1 MSEVSER
8 HEVRVRGRGQTIVFI
23 ADSSDGRLV
32 IRQEPDAGD
41 AADVCSLTL
50 REPDE
55 LRAFFTGLRRIVS
68 SLGYGGETAP
78 AAPTPPAPAS
88 AARRPAASTQA
99 AGAGTQRTLAGGRD
113 EDREALINQARQRN
127 PQAFAPWTP
136 QEEEE
141 IRREHEAGEP
151 IEAIARAHKRSPRAI
166 ELRLQRLGVL

>member
-50 REPDE
+50 RDPDE

-78 AAPTPPAPAS
+78 AARPRPLPPRRRGGPRRRRGGGGRHPAHPGGGPRRGPRGPHQPGAPAH
-88 AARRPAASTQA
+88 
-99 AGAGTQRTLAGGRD
+99 
-113 EDREALINQARQRN
+113 

-151 IEAIARAHKRSPRAI
+151 IEAIARRHKRSPRAI